1 MPDRITDADL
11 EAYLEE
17 ALPEP
22 QMAALEAALRGDR
35 NLVARLAE
43 IQTRRD
49 QGAHSLGA
57 IWRRERLTC
66 LDRGALGSYLLGALP
81 RDAADYAR
89 FHLEIVGCRYC
100 QANLRD
106 LQAQQG
112 EPGEQTAVRRRRY
125 FQSSAGY
132 LRNRR

>member
-1 MPDRITDADL
+1 MPERITDADL
-11 EAYLEE
+11 EAYLDE

-22 QMAALEAALRGDR
+22 QMAALESALRGGGE
-35 NLVARLAE
+35 LLARLAA
-43 IQTRRD
+43 IQSRRD
-49 QGAHSLGA
+49 QGAHSLGG

-81 RDAADYAR
+81 SDTADYAR
-89 FHLEIVGCRYC
+89 FHLDIVGCRFC

-106 LQAQQG
+106 LQAQQA
-112 EPGEQTAVRRRRY
+112 EQGEQTAVRRTRY

-132 LRNRR
+132 LRGRR

>member
-1 MPDRITDADL
+1 MAERIADADL

-22 QMAALEAALRGDR
+22 QMAALESALRSDQK
-35 NLVARLAE
+35 LVARLAA
-43 IQTRRD
+43 IQSRRD

-57 IWRRERLTC
+57 IWRRERVTC
-66 LDRGALGSYLLGALP
+66 LDRGTLGSLLLGVLP

-89 FHLEIVGCRYC
+89 FHLEIIGCRYC

-106 LQAQQG
+106 LQAQQV
-112 EPGEQTAVRRRRY
+112 EQNEQAALRRRRY

-132 LRNRR
+132 LQGKR